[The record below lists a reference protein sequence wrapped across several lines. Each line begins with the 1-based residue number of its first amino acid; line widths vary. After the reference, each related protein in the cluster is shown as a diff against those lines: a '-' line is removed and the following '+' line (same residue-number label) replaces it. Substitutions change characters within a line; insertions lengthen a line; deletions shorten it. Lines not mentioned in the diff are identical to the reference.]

1 MKKRK
6 NQKLVSF
13 LLVVVMAFSLVACS
27 SKKSEEEI
35 SSNDTETTVTEAAKD
50 NETETDTEVKEDAE
64 VVPGYLNWEEE
75 VALSWYVYPSWYRI
89 ADTNNEVYQKILA
102 DTGVK
107 MDIIVP
113 AGDETEKI
121 NTLIASDALPDI
133 VTLAVG
139 SSQISDIIAS
149 DMVYPLDELA
159 NEYDMWF
166 WNVADKSKLDWY
178 TNPDGHVYQYPN
190 SSLSFSDYENYEIGS
205 NETFLVRK
213 DIYEAIG
220 SPDMST
226 QEGFIAAIKAAKEK
240 YPDIIPFGTTEF
252 TTGGCVS
259 LDGNLQD
266 FLAIPF
272 EVDGKAHSRG
282 EDPEY
287 VSWLK
292 AFRELGAGGY
302 LEDSIFIDQRPQ
314 IEEKVAQA
322 SYFSMMFQWSDIQ
335 NAQKKLYETAQET
348 GIDSYYIA
356 VDGPANSKGDDP
368 VFYSAGLSGWT
379 VTLISK
385 QCKDPERAIQL
396 MSYMISE
403 EGSKLLYL
411 GVEGSGWEYNEE
423 GKEVRTAEADA
434 LLTKD
439 SNAFFDKYGGRQYW
453 MLRDAGRELKWADY
467 VGDALIQLK
476 EWSYPYT
483 KNGTI
488 YKYSLDGDSEEFEI
502 NTKASALWGQTL
514 PKLLLAATPE
524 KFDEIWADYDKKI
537 KEFGYDKVIAEN
549 TRQLQENKKK
559 LGLE

>member
-1 MKKRK
+1 MKKREI
-6 NQKLVSF
+6 QKLVSF
-13 LLVVVMAFSLVACS
+13 LLVVVMTFSLVACS
-27 SKKSEEEI
+27 AKKSEEEI
-35 SSNDTETTVTEAAKD
+35 TSNDTETTVTEAAKD

-64 VVPGYLNWEEE
+64 VVPGYLDWEEE

-226 QEGFIAAIKAAKEK
+226 QEGFIAAIKKAKEK

-385 QCKDPERAIQL
+385 QCKNPERAIQL

-502 NTKASALWGQTL
+502 STKASALWGQTL

-549 TRQLQENKKK
+549 SRQLQENKKK